1 MIVVPFC
8 PVFYA
13 GVDLKTVQYPTSHE
27 NSKVTMVICAKAK
40 DNKPEELSEVVN
52 DALKNELRAASAER
66 GLYWRGK
73 TSS

>member
-27 NSKVTMVICAKAK
+27 NSKVTMVIYAKAK
-40 DNKPEELSEVVN
+40 DNKQKSFP
-52 DALKNELRAASAER
+52 R
-66 GLYWRGK
+66 
-73 TSS
+73 SSMTH